1 MDEVTT
7 DRSTIPYITTPSPHT
22 HTYTIGSFPNPDP
35 VTTAECMFLVNS
47 VSYEANRRY
56 VQTPVNWAGFK
67 SKPNLDQ
74 LADRTLDVNREPL
87 VGKDLG

>member
-1 MDEVTT
+1 
-7 DRSTIPYITTPSPHT
+7 
-22 HTYTIGSFPNPDP
+22 
-35 VTTAECMFLVNS
+35 MFLVNS